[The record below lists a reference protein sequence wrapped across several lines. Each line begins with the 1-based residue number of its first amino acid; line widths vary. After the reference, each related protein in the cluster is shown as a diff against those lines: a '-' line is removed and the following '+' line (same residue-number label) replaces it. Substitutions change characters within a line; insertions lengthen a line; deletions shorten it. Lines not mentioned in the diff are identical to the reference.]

1 MRFRDYFY
9 DRVKE
14 LIDSISNKIT
24 LSHDFT
30 PDEKESEISKLESR
44 KIRYADKMHYNNNN
58 LREVIPVLK
67 TADSELAEETRNAVR
82 NEAKTTIKQLHKS
95 LNLIDSKRNELIK
108 AVGNFCQGEYG
119 KQFFTM
125 FKDDA
130 SRNIVLYSTI
140 YDAGNLADIEENGKV
155 RNNAL
160 PAIVTVDLDTN
171 AVKSYYT
178 VEEMFRKDEKYANIS
193 PSNNSY
199 IYSSEAFAKDISQN
213 GTAFYAG
220 GDFNSALELIDA
232 EFDREAEMVQNRVL
246 RNQQKVNFGVLNE
259 IENLAQI
266 FPNVDYD
273 KMSNK
278 VTIYDELNRGAMTL
292 NYSTDGLTSAYFRN
306 EFGEVSKIYDY
317 RDNAKGFSNIQSP
330 VYHKILRSKE
340 FECFLNIDG
349 NYLDSDSL
357 KTYEDKLSE
366 LSKFTDI
373 KYTEKNVGVVDICN
387 TTFNYRLFYS
397 EELKN
402 TMLKKAQE
410 YKKAVPPDVDVT
422 YNPFNNTINLSSQGK
437 VVSITFDE
445 FGSRMD
451 MFFKN
456 ENERVRT
463 SDILIENGKLYN
475 KKALEDETFK
485 HITQNLSMSLQD
497 IARGQAGKIMSEKE
511 LQIKNAKN
519 NIER

>member
-14 LIDSISNKIT
+14 LIDNITDKIA

-30 PDEKESEISKLESR
+30 PAEKESEISKLESR

-67 TADSELAEETRNAVR
+67 TADSELAEETRNSIR

-95 LNLIDSKRNELIK
+95 MNLIDSKRNELIK
-108 AVGNFCQGEYG
+108 AVGNFCKAEYG

-130 SRNIVLYSTI
+130 SRNIVLYSPI
-140 YDAGNLADIEENGKV
+140 YDKGNLVDIEKSGKT
-155 RNNAL
+155 RADAL

-171 AVKSYYT
+171 VVKSYYT
-178 VEEMFRKDEKYANIS
+178 VDEMFRKDEKYANIS
-193 PSNNSY
+193 PSNDSY
-199 IYSSEAFAKDISQN
+199 IYSSAAFAKDISQN
-213 GTAFYAG
+213 GTSFYAD

-232 EFDREAEMVQNRVL
+232 EFDREAEILQNRVL
-246 RNQQKVNFGVLNE
+246 RTQQKINFSILNE
-259 IENLAQI
+259 IENLAQV
-266 FPNVDYD
+266 FPNVDFD
-273 KMSNK
+273 KLSNK
-278 VTIYDELNRGAMTL
+278 VTIYDEMNRGVLTL

-306 EFGEVSKIYDY
+306 DFGEVSKVYDY
-317 RDNAKGFSNIQSP
+317 RDNIKGFSNIQSP
-330 VYHKILRSKE
+330 VYHKLLKSKE
-340 FECFLNIDG
+340 FESFLNIDG

-357 KTYEDKLSE
+357 KTYEDRLLE

-373 KYTEKNVGVVDICN
+373 KYTEKNVGVVDVCN

-397 EELKN
+397 DDLKN

-410 YKKAVPPDVDVT
+410 YKNAVPPDVNVT

-456 ENERVRT
+456 ENDRVRT
-463 SDILIENGKLYN
+463 SDILVENGKLYN
-475 KKALEDETFK
+475 KKVLEDEAFK
-485 HITQNLSMSLQD
+485 HITQNLCMSLQD
-497 IARGQAGKIMSEKE
+497 IARGQAGKIMTEKE
-511 LQIKNAKN
+511 LQIKNTKN